1 MEEIA
6 SLAANAGVQGCD
18 GPEQESGGTLHPL
31 GFASHVKTCNVLK
44 RSKTY
49 SICGVSM
56 NRRINPDTRGRHA
69 GQGVEK

>member
-6 SLAANAGVQGCD
+6 SLAANAGGVQGAMGLDKKAETRC
-18 GPEQESGGTLHPL
+18 PL
-31 GFASHVKTCNVLK
+31 GFASHVKKCNVLK

-56 NRRINPDTRGRHA
+56 NRNTIRHA
-69 GQGVEK
+69 GQGVKK

>member
-6 SLAANAGVQGCD
+6 SLAANAGVQGAVGLDKKAETRC
-18 GPEQESGGTLHPL
+18 TPL
-31 GFASHVKTCNVLK
+31 GFASHVKKCNVLK

-56 NRRINPDTRGRHA
+56 NRESIQKHGHA
-69 GQGVEK
+69 GQGVKK